1 MTLARIAGTL
11 RTPQEEILCGL
22 CAEVLSLD
30 VVFGHENFVALG
42 GDAEAGRR
50 LLDAVRAVLR
60 RDVSL
65 EELLQAPSL
74 AAVAARLAP
83 PRPRV
88 PGKTAA
94 GEWTSLSTAQE
105 SLWAPGGADQGDAA
119 HVAVWV
125 RLSGPLDH
133 DALGGAWTEVL
144 ERHASLRTVSDTDE
158 GVPRRRVLP
167 VGAIDPRIPVVDSAE
182 AELDGLLRSEVD
194 RGVRLGQQPGR
205 ARLFRT
211 ADDAHVLLLV
221 LHPIVRDS
229 RSTEGVIRDLGEAYA
244 GRAPGL
250 PPLPVRY
257 EAVDSPLDEGLAF
270 WRRAL
275 EGMPQSL
282 ELPADHP
289 RRTTAAWRGE
299 KAPITLDAALH
310 ARLVRLAR
318 SQGVT
323 LFMLLQASLAA
334 LLTRLGCG
342 EDVPIGTHVCDRTDE
357 ATEDAVGALA
367 DTMVLRTDTTG
378 NPTFTELLARV
389 RDWDLDAFAHR
400 GVPFGRLVDEM
411 GAARSPA
418 RHPLLQVLLD
428 VHRHSTAQGRTAGPD
443 VRPEA
448 VDTEGARYDLAFDIH
463 ESTGP
468 GHAPDGMSGTL
479 TYSADLFDRETA
491 LWLVR
496 RWVSVLEQCVD
507 RPDVRPA
514 DLEVLDRQEV
524 RRLLVEWND
533 TGTTGAADS
542 LIHELFEAQAALL
555 PDHVALMHGDEW
567 LSYAELNARAN
578 RLAHALIA
586 RGAGP
591 ERLVALGMSR
601 SIDLVTSILA
611 VLKAGAAYVTVD
623 PSLPGER
630 VRLMLEEADPA
641 LLVTVDAWHS
651 GVFAGQQ
658 VRSLVLDD
666 AHVQEELRSQRA
678 HNPVDTDRNGPLA
691 RENLAYV
698 FYTSGSTGRPKGVA
712 VSHTGVS
719 SLASTV
725 RERFAL
731 GPHCRVLQFAS
742 FMFDMSVWD
751 QCMSLFNGCT
761 MVLVEDDRRVGPDL
775 VDLITECEITH
786 VTLPPAALASIPE
799 DWEFPPDLVLITGGE
814 ALSVE
819 DFRRWSKVAT
829 VHNSYGPTETTVV
842 STLWSGTEDS
852 VGTTVPIGG
861 PIHNTA
867 LHVLDE
873 RLRLVPPGVIGELY
887 IAGPGVARGY
897 MARPDLTAERFVA
910 DPFGADGTRMY
921 RSGDRVRRR
930 RDGVIEFC
938 GRNDGQVKIRGFRVE
953 LGEVE
958 ATALNHPHVRSC
970 VVMLREDRPGDK
982 RLVAYVV
989 TDSSSIDVP
998 ELRRHMR
1005 GRLPEYMV
1013 PAAFVL
1019 LDALPLAPNGK
1030 VNRQALSKP
1039 ELAGSLA
1046 TRAVAGA

>member
-1 MTLARIAGTL
+1 MTLARIAGTP
-11 RTPQEEILCGL
+11 RIPHEEILCGL
-22 CAEVLSLD
+22 CAEVLNLD

-42 GDAEAGRR
+42 GDAEAGTR
-50 LLDAVRAVLR
+50 LLDAVRAALR
-60 RDVSL
+60 CDVSL

-88 PGKTAA
+88 PGRTAA
-94 GEWTSLSTAQE
+94 GEWTSS
-105 SLWAPGGADQGDAA
+105 S
-119 HVAVWV
+119 
-125 RLSGPLDH
+125 
-133 DALGGAWTEVL
+133 
-144 ERHASLRTVSDTDE
+144 
-158 GVPRRRVLP
+158 
-167 VGAIDPRIPVVDSAE
+167 
-182 AELDGLLRSEVD
+182 
-194 RGVRLGQQPGR
+194 
-205 ARLFRT
+205 
-211 ADDAHVLLLV
+211 
-221 LHPIVRDS
+221 
-229 RSTEGVIRDLGEAYA
+229 
-244 GRAPGL
+244 
-250 PPLPVRY
+250 
-257 EAVDSPLDEGLAF
+257 LAF

-275 EGMPQSL
+275 EGMPQAL
-282 ELPADHP
+282 ELPANRP
-289 RRTTAAWRGE
+289 RRSTAAQRAE
-299 KAPITLDAALH
+299 KVPITLDAALH
-310 ARLVRLAR
+310 ARLAGLAR
-318 SQGVT
+318 SRGVT
-323 LFMLLQASLAA
+323 LFMLLQAGLAA

-342 EDVPIGTHVCDRTDE
+342 EDVPVGTHVAGRTDE
-357 ATEDAVGALA
+357 AAEDVVGALA

-400 GVPFGRLVDEM
+400 DVPFDRLVDEM
-411 GAARSPA
+411 RATRSSS
-418 RHPLLQVLLD
+418 RHPLFQVLLD

-443 VRPEA
+443 ARPEA
-448 VDTEGARYDLAFDIH
+448 VDTEGPRYDLAFDVH
-463 ESTGP
+463 ESFRP
-468 GHAPDGMSGTL
+468 GHAPDGMTGTL
-479 TYSADLFDRETA
+479 TYSADLFDQETA

-496 RWVSVLEQCVD
+496 RWVSVLGQCVD

-514 DLEVLDRQEV
+514 DLDVLDRQDV
-524 RRLLVEWND
+524 RRLLVEGNG
-533 TGTTGAADS
+533 TGTQHAADS
-542 LIHELFEAQAALL
+542 LIHELFEAQAASL
-555 PDHVALMHGDEW
+555 PDHVALTHGDAW

-601 SIDLVTSILA
+601 SMDLVTSILA

-630 VRLMLEEADPA
+630 VRLMLQEADPA

-666 AHVQEELRSQRA
+666 AHVQEELRSQRV
-678 HNPVDTDRNGPLA
+678 HNPGDADRNGPLA

-712 VSHTGVS
+712 VTHTGVS

-775 VDLITECEITH
+775 VDLITERGVTH

-842 STLWSGTEDS
+842 STLWSGTEDG

-867 LHVLDE
+867 LYVLDE
-873 RLRLVPPGVIGELY
+873 RMRLVPPGMIGELY

-910 DPFGADGTRMY
+910 DPFGAPGTRMY

-958 ATALNHPHVRSC
+958 ATALNHPHVRGC

-989 TDSSSIDVP
+989 TDSSSTDVP

-1030 VNRQALSKP
+1030 VNRRALPKP

-1046 TRAVAGA
+1046 TGAVAGARSRGET